1 MNTTEMVIK
10 GASFSPLDVRR
21 YFCIKRIFIFTFLIN
36 KNNCKNFLEWA
47 IFMQKYT
54 LLSGLFERKVEAD
67 GRPGRGPGG
76 GGRLPPGAGHLPRT
90 AAGLPGP
97 PARLRGRRK
106 RPGHLAPGHVLG
118 PNDLDGGVGSGR
130 DGAGHPGLQAAKP
143 AVLNGKVSVLEI
155 LWPSFIER

>member
-1 MNTTEMVIK
+1 
-10 GASFSPLDVRR
+10 
-21 YFCIKRIFIFTFLIN
+21 
-36 KNNCKNFLEWA
+36 
-47 IFMQKYT
+47 MQRYT
-54 LLSGLFERKVEAD
+54 LLSGLLERETEAD

-76 GGRLPPGAGHLPRT
+76 GGRLPPGAGHLPR
-90 AAGLPGP
+90 AATGLPGP
-97 PARLRGRRK
+97 PTGLRGRRK

-118 PNDLDGGVGSGR
+118 PHDLDGSVGPGR